1 MTKKGISSR
10 LYFTTFL
17 CLIPLLLFGLYK
29 NGVQLYKKDLVSFIE
44 MIKPLIIIAM
54 SIAGAFIGSFI
65 REFKAKNKDIKK
77 VINNNKIILLEAMII
92 AFLMPINSSPII
104 LFIFM
109 IIMGLFFRRFEL
121 NRIAS
126 FYILI
131 EVINKILGLNS
142 FENLYEYSAL
152 AKYNGLDLFL
162 GFSSGGI
169 CSTSIILILISLFI
183 LMNNKIYKKEISV
196 YSIISFV
203 VLTSIFYMIKGDYAS
218 ILPKVFGYNIFF
230 IYVFVAPNLYS
241 SSYTEK
247 GKILSGILIGI
258 LTFVLSLVTYYGSAI
273 IACFIVSILKGIL
286 DKPFEL
292 KN

>member
-1 MTKKGISSR
+1 MTKKSISSR

-29 NGVQLYKKDLVSFIE
+29 NGVQLYKKDLISFIE

-54 SIAGAFIGSFI
+54 SIAGAFIGTFI
-65 REFKAKNKDIKK
+65 REYKAKNKDIKSI
-77 VINNNKIILLEAMII
+77 INNNKIIFLEAMII
-92 AFLMPINSSPII
+92 AFLMPINSSPIF
-104 LFIFM
+104 LFILM

-121 NRIAS
+121 NRIAT
-126 FYILI
+126 FYISI
-131 EVINKILGLNS
+131 EVINKILGMNS
-142 FENLYEYSAL
+142 FENLYEQSAL
-152 AKYNGLDLFL
+152 LKYDGLDLFL

-196 YSIISFV
+196 FSIISYV
-203 VLTSIFYMIKGDYAS
+203 VLVSVFNMIKGDYVS
-218 ILPKVFGYNIFF
+218 ILPTIFGYNVFF

-258 LTFVLSLVTYYGSAI
+258 LTFILSFVTYYGSAI
-273 IACFIVSILKGIL
+273 IACFIVSILKKVI